1 MPAIYRNLHS
11 KCIEIIQF
19 AFMCIICTR
28 VQINLHHLEGRSKFA
43 PGCKFA
49 HGCKSFK
56 NRSHGQKYTPG
67 ANLHPGAN
75 CAHERGLRQN
85 HIQKRTAKYQNRRSK
100 RIENIHF
107 AFICTICTRV
117 QTCIRVQIN
126 LLHLES
132 RSKFA
137 TGCEFALGCKFLKH
151 LSHG

>member
-1 MPAIYRNLHS
+1 MPAIYRNLNS

-19 AFMCIICTR
+19 PFMCIICTR
-28 VQINLHHLEGRSKFA
+28 VQINLHHEGTCRSKFA

-49 HGCKSFK
+49 HGCKSLK
-56 NRSHGQKYTPG
+56 HRSHGQKYTPG
-67 ANLHPGAN
+67 ANW
-75 CAHERGLRQN
+75 AHERGLRQN
-85 HIQKRTAKYQNRRSK
+85 RIQKRSAKYQNRRSK
-100 RIENIHF
+100 RIENTHF

-137 TGCEFALGCKFLKH
+137 PGCKFALGCKFLKH
-151 LSHG
+151 RSHG